1 MTKGNFNMT
10 SPTNESQE
18 NDVANNA
25 QSNNREINFRKQEAM
40 YLRQLEQQR
49 QETEKLRQE
58 LDASRRPQQV
68 QEEDDDSE
76 PYVDHKKLNRK
87 LSANN
92 QVTQS
97 EIQKAMEI
105 AKKSAKEELKQ
116 EMWLENNP
124 DFYAVLEKAD
134 DFAQRAPKLAE
145 NILRMPDNFA
155 RQQLVYQTMKEM
167 GIDKPAQKQ
176 STVQDKI
183 DANKRSP
190 YYQPTGSNSAPYAAV
205 GDYSPTGQKNAYDKM
220 QQLKAS
226 LRI

>member
-1 MTKGNFNMT
+1 MS
-10 SPTNESQE
+10 SPINLSQE

-25 QSNNREINFRKQEAM
+25 KQSDREINFRKQEAM
-40 YLRQLEQQR
+40 YLRQLDQQR

-58 LDASRRPQQV
+58 NESLKKTPQHV

-76 PYVDHKKLNRK
+76 PYVDHKKLNKR
-87 LSANN
+87 LTANN

-105 AKKSAKEELKQ
+105 AKRSAKEELKQ

-124 DFYAVLEKAD
+124 DFYDVLQKAD

-155 RQQLVYQTMKEM
+155 RQQLVYQTIKEM

-183 DANKRSP
+183 ESNKRSP
-190 YYQPTGSNSAPYAAV
+190 YYQPTGSNAAPYAAV
-205 GDYSPTGQKNAYDKM
+205 GDFSATGQKNAYEKM
-220 QQLKAS
+220 QQLKS
-226 LRI
+226 TLRI

>member
-1 MTKGNFNMT
+1 MT
-10 SPTNESQE
+10 SPTQESQV
-18 NDVANNA
+18 DVANNA
-25 QSNNREINFRKQEAM
+25 KQNDRELNFRKQEAM
-40 YLRQLEQQR
+40 YLRQLDQER
-49 QETEKLRQE
+49 QEKERLKQE
-58 LDASRRPQQV
+58 LEASRRPQQV
-68 QEEDDDSE
+68 QEEEDDSE

-92 QVTQS
+92 QATQS

-124 DFYAVLEKAD
+124 DFYDVLQKAD
-134 DFAQRAPKLAE
+134 DFALRAPKLAE

-155 RQQLVYQTMKEM
+155 RQQLVYQTIKEM

-183 DANKRSP
+183 EANKRSP
-190 YYQPTGSNSAPYAAV
+190 YYQPTGSNAAPYAAV
-205 GDYSPTGQKNAYDKM
+205 GDFSATGQKNAYEKM
-220 QQLKAS
+220 QQLKS
-226 LRI
+226 TLRI

>member
-1 MTKGNFNMT
+1 MT

-25 QSNNREINFRKQEAM
+25 QPNNREINFRKQEAM
-40 YLRQLEQQR
+40 YLRQLDQER

-58 LDASRRPQQV
+58 LDASRRAQMV
-68 QEEDDDSE
+68 QEDDDDSE
-76 PYVDHKKLNRK
+76 PYVNHKKFNKRFT
-87 LSANN
+87 ANN
-92 QVTQS
+92 QATQT

-105 AKKSAKEELKQ
+105 AKRSAKEELKQ

-124 DFYAVLEKAD
+124 DFYDVLQKAN

-145 NILRMPDNFA
+145 NILKMPDNFA
-155 RQQLVYQTMKEM
+155 RQQLVYQTIKEM

-176 STVQDKI
+176 STIQDKI

-205 GDYSPTGQKNAYDKM
+205 GDFSATGQKNAYDKM

>member
-1 MTKGNFNMT
+1 MT

-25 QSNNREINFRKQEAM
+25 QSNNREIN
-40 YLRQLEQQR
+40 LRQLDQQR

-58 LDASRRPQQV
+58 NESLKKTPQHI
-68 QEEDDDSE
+68 QEEEDDSE
-76 PYVDHKKLNRK
+76 PYVDLKKLNKK

-92 QVTQS
+92 QTTQS

-105 AKKSAKEELKQ
+105 AKRTAKEELKQ

-124 DFYAVLEKAD
+124 DFYDVLQKAD

-145 NILRMPDNFA
+145 NILKMPDNFA
-155 RQQLVYQTMKEM
+155 RQQLVYQTIKEM

-176 STVQDKI
+176 STIQDKI

-205 GDYSPTGQKNAYDKM
+205 GDFSPTGQKNAYEKM
-220 QQLKAS
+220 QQLKS
-226 LRI
+226 TLRI